1 MLEVKILGAGCPNCR
16 KLEKLCRAVA
26 TENNLEINLEKV
38 TDVHK
43 FVDYGIMF
51 TPGLV
56 INGEVKVSGKLPAK
70 STLKKWLISAGKT

>member
-1 MLEVKILGAGCPNCR
+1 MNIIILGAGCPKCK
-16 KLEKLCRAVA
+16 KLEQLCREVA
-26 TENNLEINLEKV
+26 EENNLEINLEKV

-43 FVDYGIMF
+43 FVDYEIMF

-70 STLKKWLISAGKT
+70 STLKKWLISASKT